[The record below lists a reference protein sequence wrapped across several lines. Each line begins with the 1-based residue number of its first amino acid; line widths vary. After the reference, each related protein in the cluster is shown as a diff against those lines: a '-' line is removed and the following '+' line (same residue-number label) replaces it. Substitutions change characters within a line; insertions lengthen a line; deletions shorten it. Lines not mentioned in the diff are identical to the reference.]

1 MSPFKQ
7 ITDGVVNAAD
17 YQEKVNLVQYLC
29 NVLKNVKKPLGA
41 EDTAFLRSFAVSELQ
56 KLLTAI
62 PNAENYKQ
70 KDCLFAYENGL
81 LGVFSLSGKS
91 MENVS
96 QEQIDTIRQIVVLVN
111 KERVLENAIEE
122 TFKLEKIDKS
132 DVEKIL
138 EIVKPETD
146 EYRRGLLYQG
156 LHFHKDGIAKFSAEA
171 KSALVGFVAEDM
183 TRLLN
188 GADDPDKVRS
198 LEFAADVCK
207 YFADGKILDI
217 LEKTMALKCDNIRYY
232 ATETLLKNGR
242 QIPPA
247 AVAEMAQNL
256 EYAQLLYGVLQ
267 KYGKTTLFPA
277 EYSTPEYLAKSDL
290 VHWLIYPTELGK
302 QPDEIELLG
311 VAKVKKEVYHVFKYK
326 SDSDTLI
333 GDLHGEWLIGWSGN
347 EGGTFSNFDKL
358 SDYEKKTPKKTLKN
372 IVKKL
377 LK

>member
-7 ITDGVVNAAD
+7 ITDGILSATD
-17 YQEKVNLVQYLC
+17 CQDKTNLAQYLC
-29 NVLKNVKKPLGA
+29 NVLKNAKKPLGA
-41 EDTAFLRSFAVSELQ
+41 EDTAFLRSFAVAELQ

-62 PNAENYKQ
+62 PNAENYQQ
-70 KDCLFAYENGL
+70 KDCLFAYEDGL
-81 LGVFSLSGKS
+81 LGIFSLSGKS
-91 MENVS
+91 MDNVS
-96 QEQIDTIRQIVVLVN
+96 QEQIDTIRRIVALVE
-111 KERVLENAIEE
+111 KERVLENSIDE
-122 TFKLEKIDKS
+122 TFKLAKIDKS

-156 LHFHKDGIAKFSAEA
+156 LHFHKEAIAKFTAEA
-171 KSALVGFVAEDM
+171 KTALVGFVTEDM
-183 TRLLN
+183 ARLLD

-217 LEKTMALKCDNIRYY
+217 LEKTMTLKCDNVRYY
-232 ATETLLKNGR
+232 AAETLLKNGR
-242 QIPPA
+242 DIPSS
-247 AVAEMAQNL
+247 AVAEIAQNL

-267 KYGKTTLFPA
+267 KCGKPSLFPA
-277 EYSTPEYLAKSDL
+277 EYASPEYLAKSDL
-290 VHWLIYPTELGK
+290 AHWLTYPTELGK
-302 QPDEIELLG
+302 LPDEIELLG
-311 VAKVKKEVYHVFKYK
+311 VAKVKGEVYHVFKYK
-326 SDSDTLI
+326 SDSDTL
-333 GDLHGEWLIGWSGN
+333 GDDLHGEWLIGWSSD

-358 SDYEKKTPKKTLKN
+358 SDFEKKTPKKTLKN